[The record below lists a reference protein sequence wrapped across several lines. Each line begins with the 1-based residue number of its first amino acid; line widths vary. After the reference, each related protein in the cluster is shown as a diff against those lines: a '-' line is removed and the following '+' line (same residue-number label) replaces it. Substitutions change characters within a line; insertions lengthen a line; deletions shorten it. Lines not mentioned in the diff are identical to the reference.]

1 MIVQFGS
8 RQANNVLAPADEVP
22 TSLTRTLKALGDP
35 TRLLILRYLNS
46 EPLTPNQSLPACG
59 CALRRSS
66 IT

>member
-22 TSLTRTLKALGDP
+22 TSPTRTLKALGDP

-46 EPLTPNQSLPACG
+46 EPLTPNQISAACG
-59 CALRRSS
+59 CALQRLS
-66 IT
+66 TT